1 MKAKTSKSRKLRA
14 VSLLAHNKVDQIND
28 FTFRVWSQS
37 GKGHYIVVR
46 EGLEWNCECPDFTF
60 NRVVCKH
67 ILAVEQ
73 YRLNQTI
80 VFPSEKEGD
89 SLCEIVEPRLVCKF
103 CGSER
108 IVKRGFKKTQK
119 GKKQRFFCKDC
130 GRRFV
135 VDDGFEKMKS
145 TSQTVTISLD
155 LYFKG
160 ISLRNIVDHLKQFY
174 GTEVSHVAVFK
185 WIKKY
190 VKLMKD
196 YVESLSPKVSGI
208 WHSDEM
214 TLKIKNLPNHEK
226 LRWIWNVMDNESRFW
241 LASQI
246 TEKRET
252 VDARNVLAE
261 ARNTAKI
268 RPMAIVTDGLRSY
281 QHAITK
287 EFFTMKG
294 PRTQHVRVP
303 NIRNRS
309 NNNMVERLHGTI
321 RERNKTMRGLDNED
335 SAQTIMDGMRIY
347 YNFIRPHMALNGNT
361 PAERANVGL
370 GLEGNKWLAIIK
382 RANEAKY

>member
-1 MKAKTSKSRKLRA
+1 M
-14 VSLLAHNKVDQIND
+14 
-28 FTFRVWSQS
+28 
-37 GKGHYIVVR
+37 
-46 EGLEWNCECPDFTF
+46 
-60 NRVVCKH
+60 
-67 ILAVEQ
+67 
-73 YRLNQTI
+73 
-80 VFPSEKEGD
+80 
-89 SLCEIVEPRLVCKF
+89 VCKF

-108 IVKRGFKKTQK
+108 IVKRGHRTTQK
-119 GKKQRFFCKDC
+119 GKVQRYFCNDC
-130 GRRFV
+130 ERKFV
-135 VDDGFEKMKS
+135 VNDGFERMRRTPES
-145 TSQTVTISLD
+145 ITIALD

-174 GTEVSHVAVFK
+174 NVEVSHVAIFK

-190 VKLMKD
+190 VKLMKK
-196 YVESLSPKVSGI
+196 YVDQLMPQVSGI

-214 TLKIKNLPNHEK
+214 TLKIRNLDNHES
-226 LRWIWNVMDNESRFW
+226 LRWMWNVMDNESRFW

-246 TEKRET
+246 SEKRET

-335 SAQTIMDGMRIY
+335 SAQTIVDGMRIY
-347 YNFIRPHMALNGNT
+347 YNFIRPHMALNGKT
-361 PAERANVGL
+361 PAEQAKLNPRL
-370 GLEGNKWLAIIK
+370 GKNKWMSIIRK
-382 RANEAKY
+382 SSNNTN